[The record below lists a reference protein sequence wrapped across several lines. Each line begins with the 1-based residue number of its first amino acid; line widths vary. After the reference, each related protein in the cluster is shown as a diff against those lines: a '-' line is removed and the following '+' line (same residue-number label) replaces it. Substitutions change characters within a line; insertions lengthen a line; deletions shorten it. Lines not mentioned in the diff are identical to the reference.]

1 MSAPAVVQ
9 AERVSKTFG
18 ARTALAQVDLELCAG
33 ELVALLGPNG
43 AGKTTLLRILATLTR
58 PTSGT
63 VRLFGLDA
71 TRHAQD
77 IRRSISLLSH
87 RTFLYDDLTAE
98 QNLAF
103 YARMH
108 DLRDGAERAAEL
120 LERVGLSHRQGDLVR
135 TFSRGMQQRLA
146 LARALLHRPSLLLLD
161 EPYSGL
167 DPQAAETLSDLLVE
181 MRERGCTVLLTTHDL
196 AQGLSLAERVLV
208 LSRGRLVHDSP
219 CSGVAVADFAGA
231 YRHLTA

>member
-1 MSAPAVVQ
+1 MTAPVVAQ
-9 AERVSKTFG
+9 AQGVRKSFG
-18 ARTALAQVDLELCAG
+18 FRTALADVDLELREG

-43 AGKTTLLRILATLTR
+43 AGKTTLLRILATLTK

-63 VRLFGLDA
+63 VHIFGLDA
-71 TRHAQD
+71 ARQAQE
-77 IRRSISLLSH
+77 IRRRISLLSH
-87 RTFLYDDLTAE
+87 RTFLYEDLTAE

-103 YARMH
+103 YARMY

-120 LERVGLSHRQGDLVR
+120 LEQVDLTHRRGDLVR

-167 DPQAAETLSDLLVE
+167 DPYAAETLSALLVDL
-181 MRERGCTVLLTTHDL
+181 RDQGCTVLLTTHDL
-196 AQGLSLAERVLV
+196 AQGLALAERVLV
-208 LSRGRLVHDSP
+208 LCRGRLVYDSP
-219 CSGVAVADFAGA
+219 CSGATVTDFAVD
-231 YRHLTA
+231 YRRLTA